1 MLAYGRTWVKNW
13 VGIVIFHGYVSHN
26 QMISIE
32 LSIDR
37 GITIFNMLK
46 IYFPWLSIFH
56 GYKNIENYHSHP
68 QGLDLMCSQSDL
80 SLELQNK
87 LRQAPIDDLFNGD
100 QWDPTGLPSKTYAV
114 WGPSGWCERWL
125 RKPPGTIIV
134 RYLCSINHS
143 RNQFVKL
150 EFFYL
155 HQLNAIERP
164 GASRL
169 VMVFIPVWGIFQ
181 PIDAYRFDVFP
192 VSG

>member
-1 MLAYGRTWVKNW
+1 MVYLSKM
-13 VGIVIFHGYVSHN
+13 VIFHGYVSHN

-150 EFFYL
+150 EFFL
-155 HQLNAIERP
+155 FAPTERYRKAGGLTTCNGFHP
-164 GASRL
+164 SLGD
-169 VMVFIPVWGIFQ
+169 FP
-181 PIDAYRFDVFP
+181 AYRCL
-192 VSG
+192 